1 MELMAWYEG
10 ANMGRVLIWK
20 DSNVGMLEIRG
31 CLNGE
36 LLDRW
41 CTLVPV
47 NKAAQCVLDMDTVML
62 DFSIDELA
70 TSYAEAMGIKLTQES
85 YERAKEYATIA
96 LP

>member
-10 ANMGRVLIWK
+10 ANKGRVLIWN
-20 DSNVGMLEIRG
+20 DGNGMLEIRG

-36 LLDRW
+36 LLDLWR
-41 CTLVPV
+41 PMDI
-47 NKAAQCVLDMDTVML
+47 VLL
-62 DFSIDELA
+62 DFSMDELA
-70 TSYAEAMGIKLTQES
+70 TSYAEAMGIELTQES